1 MLLGVVEVIVVI
13 VGARVSITIALFAP
27 NELVAAGA
35 GRVKTALLV
44 AASRIVPLLRE
55 SAAVER

>member
-1 MLLGVVEVIVVI
+1 MIVVI